1 MATKAKAQKRFERI
15 LFPTDFSGSSE
26 DAACYAL
33 MLARQHGSELFALH
47 VVETPIE
54 TAGIHVPHPS
64 YEQQG
69 EESLQ
74 AALDM
79 LERSSGLLF
88 KGFDEVS
95 SHAVSGEPYKEI
107 IRFAKKTKIDLIVMG
122 ASGKGGIDRFLFGS
136 TTERVLRKTHCPVLV
151 IPPQR

>member
-1 MATKAKAQKRFERI
+1 MAAKAKAQKRFERI
-15 LFPTDFSGSSE
+15 LFPTDFSYASE
-26 DAACYAL
+26 EAASYAL
-33 MLARQHGSELFALH
+33 MLARQHGAGLFTLH
-47 VVETPIE
+47 VVETPIQ

-79 LERSSGLLF
+79 LERSSGRMF

-95 SHAVSGEPYKEI
+95 SHAVAGEPYKEI